1 MKERIMLSVVLAFA
15 CQISAFSQN
24 NFQKEFD
31 EFRKETLKEYDDFR
45 KQCLQEYIDFLRQPW
60 PKKESKEAIKTPK
73 EKPVPPVVYTEPDTL
88 PDYSKLKK
96 LNGKEIGVTKPELKP
111 KDKIDKK
118 PIEMPVIQIDDSVS
132 LDIKDGGRALSLGG
146 GVLRLKKE
154 VYMQPVPLAPIKED
168 PTLST
173 PEYTFDVFGTE
184 CEVRIGDDCKFTL
197 KGVSSNAVAD
207 ALQKMMAPQFDNLL
221 HDCLKIREE
230 RKLSDWGY
238 YSMLCSLVDNFYGKD
253 TNEATLALAFLY
265 MQSGYKMR
273 LGEDGTHLYML
284 MSSKHSIIGK
294 SYFPIDGENYF
305 ILRGPDAKR
314 MSICQA
320 KFPKEMSLSLVIP
333 TQQEF
338 DTDAAEERVI
348 TSRRYPDFSFGVRL
362 NKNLINFYDTYPA
375 STLNNDF
382 MTRWAM
388 YANAPMDKEVTKKL
402 YPQMKAK
409 LKGLSNLEA
418 MERLL
423 NWVQTGFTYE
433 YDDKVWGGDRAFFGE
448 ETLFYPYCDCED
460 RSILLSHL
468 VRELLG
474 LDTVLI
480 YYPGHL
486 AMAVDLQEACDG
498 DYVQLDGRRFTV
510 CDPTYIGARV
520 GKTMPNMNNAQA
532 KLILLEK

>member
-1 MKERIMLSVVLAFA
+1 MVRRV
-15 CQISAFSQN
+15 ISLFLLTLLYNVGAGAQN
-24 NFQKEFD
+24 YKQEFD
-31 EFRKETLKEYDDFR
+31 EFRKETLKEYEDFR
-45 KQCLQEYIDFLRQPW
+45 KECLQEYIDFLRAPW
-60 PKKESKEAIKTPK
+60 PKKEANKPIAAPK
-73 EKPVPPVVYTEPDTL
+73 EKLVPPVVYTKPDTL
-88 PDYSKLKK
+88 PELRLKK
-96 LNGKEIGVTKPELKP
+96 INGKEIAVKIPKLTP

-118 PIEMPVIQIDDSVS
+118 PVDVPVTPLDDSVTI
-132 LDIKDGGRALSLGG
+132 DIKDGGRALSLGG
-146 GVLRLKKE
+146 GVIRLKKE
-154 VYMQPVPLAPIKED
+154 IYKQPVPVSPIKQD
-168 PTLST
+168 LTIDT
-173 PEYTFDVFGTE
+173 PEFSFDVFGTE
-184 CEVRIGDDCKFTL
+184 CEVRIGDDCRFTL
-197 KGVSSNAVAD
+197 KSVKSNDVAD
-207 ALQKMMAPQFDNLL
+207 ALQKMMAPSFDNLL
-221 HDCLKIREE
+221 HDCLQIREE
-230 RKLSDWGY
+230 RQLSDWAY
-238 YSMLCSLVDNFYGKD
+238 FEMLSSLVDNFYGKD

-273 LGEDGTHLYML
+273 LGEDGTRLYML
-284 MSSKHSIIGK
+284 MSSRHSIVGK

-305 ILRGPDAKR
+305 ILRGPEAKR

-320 KFPKEMSLSLVIP
+320 KVPKESSLSLVIP
-333 TQQEF
+333 TQQKW
-338 DTDAAEERVI
+338 DVDLQKERVI

-362 NKNLINFYDTYPA
+362 NKNLINFYDTYPS

-388 YANAPMDKEVTKKL
+388 YANAPLDEEVTKDL

-423 NWVQTGFTYE
+423 NWVQTGFE
-433 YDDKVWGGDRAFFGE
+433 YKFDNEVWGDDRAFFGE

-486 AMAVDLQEACDG
+486 AMAVDLAEASDG
-498 DYVQLDGRRFTV
+498 DYVLLDGRRFTV

-520 GKTMPNMNNAQA
+520 GKTMPNMDNSQA